1 MRPLM
6 TDTIDILPTITS
18 QKAIPNHPS
27 KLLTLLWALRISQF
41 NEYDPEITDIKTV
54 NADWLNLVGDYVDWP
69 EDLSAAFYDA
79 NFVAESPKA
88 SVNLR
93 RYKPSK
99 NTKIIFESFIDA
111 FNQQPELIN
120 QYLQNTADKLE
131 QHWLKIRDKDF
142 VWNNISLL
150 GNLFD
155 LNDAE
160 RQMLLYTIY
169 ANGNRDLREI
179 LRETESVTIRRTNE
193 FMAIML
199 NCTQEQILNAMH
211 HKSALI
217 SNRILTYLHYHSEW
231 YNYLALS
238 DTIISALTYANKNLD
253 ELMSHF
259 IEKPTPGHLEV
270 ADIPHLQD
278 SLHMLSNVMRNAL
291 HNKENGINILL
302 YGPPGT
308 GKTEFAKLLAQHI
321 NSTLYEVSAKDC
333 DGESASGRERYLS
346 LVMAQNYLTSKSNT
360 LLLFDEVEDVLAGSP
375 SGDMPGQF
383 GSSRIQSTF
392 SKAWVNQQLENN
404 PVPTLWICNDHEF
417 IDPAHLRRFIF
428 HVELKIPPRSVRQ
441 KITERYF
448 KPFNLSEST
457 IAALSEQSQITPAQL
472 ANTARLLKLNNST
485 DTHETEML
493 LEKSLINS
501 LSVMGKT
508 LQFNSKQSITTYSLD
523 HLNLDSQVPM
533 ARILEGMKKK
543 PQANLCF
550 YGPPG
555 TGKTQ
560 LAGYIAEQLDKHL
573 IIKRTSDLISPWLGQ
588 SEQNIASMFKEAQS
602 EKAVLFLD
610 EADSFLRSRQGMT
623 KSWEVSQVNEL
634 LQQMESFNGIFICA
648 TNLFDQLDE
657 AALRR
662 FVFKIGFD
670 FLKPKQRINLFAESA
685 GTDIAVVSHEHQQR
699 LLKLDQLTPGDFATV
714 LRQADTLGE
723 TFTAHDLLT
732 QLEKECLI
740 KKGNKSPNNIGFI

>member
-1 MRPLM
+1 M
-6 TDTIDILPTITS
+6 TATIDLVPSIKSP
-18 QKAIPNHPS
+18 KALPNHPS
-27 KLLTLLWALRISQF
+27 KLLTLLWALRLSQF
-41 NEYDPEITDIKTV
+41 NDYDAEITDIKTV

-69 EDLSAAFYDA
+69 EDLAAAFYDV
-79 NFVAESPKA
+79 NFISETPSPIGTRQKT
-88 SVNLR
+88 
-93 RYKPSK
+93 KPSK
-99 NTKIIFESFIDA
+99 KTNIKFDSFINA
-111 FNQQPELIN
+111 LNHQPEEIN
-120 QYLQNTADKLE
+120 YYLQNTADKLE
-131 QHWLKIRDKDF
+131 QHWLKIRDQDF

-160 RQMLLYTIY
+160 RKMLLFTIY
-169 ANGNRDLREI
+169 SSGNRDLREI
-179 LRETESVTIRRTNE
+179 LRETESVSIRRTNE
-193 FMAIML
+193 FFAIML
-199 NCTQEQILNAMH
+199 NCTQEQILDAINR
-211 HKSALI
+211 KSALI
-217 SNRILTYLHYHSEW
+217 SNRILTHLHYNSEW

-259 IEKPTPGHLEV
+259 IEKPTLGHLEV

-278 SLHMLSNVMRNAL
+278 SLHMLANVMRNAL
-291 HNKENGINILL
+291 HNQEHGINILL

-346 LVMAQNYLTSKSNT
+346 LNVAQNYLTGKANT
-360 LLLFDEVEDVLAGSP
+360 LLLFDEVEDVLAGNP
-375 SGDMPGQF
+375 SGDSTGRF
-383 GSSRIQSTF
+383 GSSRIQSSF

-448 KPFNLSEST
+448 KPFNLSKT
-457 IAALSEQSQITPAQL
+457 TMAALSEQSQLSPAQL
-472 ANTARLLKLNNST
+472 ENTARLLTLNNST
-485 DTHETEML
+485 DPQETEML
-493 LEKSLINS
+493 LKKALINS
-501 LSVMGKT
+501 MSVVGKT
-508 LQFNSKQSITTYSLD
+508 LHFNAKQSITPYSLD
-523 HLNLDSQVPM
+523 YLNLDSQVPM
-533 ARILEGMKKK
+533 ARILEGMKKR

-560 LAGYIAEQLDKHL
+560 LAEYIAEQLDKPL
-573 IIKRTSDLISPWLGQ
+573 IIKRASDLISPWLGQ
-588 SEQNIASMFKEAQS
+588 SEQNIAAMFKEAQS
-602 EKAVLFLD
+602 EKALLFLD
-610 EADSFLRSRQGMT
+610 EADSFLHSRQGMT

-662 FVFKIGFD
+662 FVFKIRFD
-670 FLKPKQRINLFAESA
+670 FLQPKQRINLFAESA
-685 GTDIAVVSHEHQQR
+685 GTDITTVSHEHQQR
-699 LLKLDQLTPGDFATV
+699 LLKLEQLTPGDFATV

-723 TFTAHDLLT
+723 TFTAHELLT

-740 KKGNKSPNNIGFI
+740 KKGNKSQNNIGFI